1 MSYSYYS
8 EVVEVLLTDE
18 FAGWLRDL
26 DDDERNA
33 VHRLIKLV
41 ELSGTSLGFP
51 YSSAIKGSKFALREL
66 RKKGQPLRLI
76 YAFDPKRQA
85 VMLIGGDKT
94 GDDRFYKTIVPRAE
108 KLWEAH
114 LADLAEGPDTKS
126 KRKK

>member
-1 MSYSYYS
+1 MGDNYYS
-8 EVVEVLLTDE
+8 NVVEVVLTDE
-18 FAGWLRDL
+18 FVAWLREIDG
-26 DDDERNA
+26 DERNA
-33 VHRLIKLV
+33 VHRLIKLL
-41 ELSGTSLGFP
+41 ELSGTTLGFP
-51 YSSAIKGSKFALREL
+51 YSSAINGSKYALREL

-114 LADLAEGPDTKS
+114 LVELAELPATKD
-126 KRKK
+126 KRRK

>member
-1 MSYSYYS
+1 MGDSYYS
-8 EVVEVLLTDE
+8 EVVEVFLTDE
-18 FAGWLRDL
+18 FVGWLREL
-26 DDDERNA
+26 GGDERNA
-33 VHRLIKLV
+33 VHRLIKLL
-41 ELSGTSLGFP
+41 ELSGTTLGFP
-51 YSSAIKGSKFALREL
+51 YSSAIKGSKYALREL

-114 LADLAEGPDTKS
+114 LAELAELPDTKE